1 MVQDINVVNIRSEI
15 CKRSFFYFFKEFIS
29 IIEPNEMVYNWH
41 IEYLCNEAEIVAR
54 WVIDKKPKEYD
65 LIINIAP
72 GTTKSTI
79 FSRLLPVWI
88 WILDDTRK
96 IATSTISDDTTKEF
110 STTSRDLIQ
119 SEKFKLF
126 FPHVKIRQD
135 KNEKHFY
142 ETENGGR
149 RFAFSTFG
157 KKIGKHNDLII
168 EDDPHT
174 YDELI
179 SEVKM
184 KSVIRQNQNLLTR
197 VTERDKT
204 PYIMVMQRL
213 GIEDLTNHYLE
224 LKEKG
229 VKIKQIV
236 LPAELSENIQ
246 PIELK
251 ENYINGLFDS
261 KRLSYEILEK
271 TKLLLGYRYDAEFM
285 QNPLP
290 NVDGLMFTDLN
301 KLDFDV
307 QEIIQNCEISIS
319 NADFKDEGKDSY
331 AVIFSAFY
339 KNRIYVL
346 DVIYNFKGNSE
357 NENRFIEFTK
367 LYKIHRT
374 FIEKNNQQSYIKTII
389 KPAIDGFTNVVPIW
403 TKDNKIELM
412 KSKSHYSRFVVF
424 RKNHINKEYNNAF
437 EHLSKFPRDG
447 KAKDDGIEDVFSKM
461 LKFYTINSEYLNK
474 LFL

>member
-1 MVQDINVVNIRSEI
+1 
-15 CKRSFFYFFKEFIS
+15 
-29 IIEPNEMVYNWH
+29 MVYNWH

-72 GTTKSTI
+72 GMTKSTI
-79 FSRLLPVWI
+79 FSRMLPVWI
-88 WILDDTRK
+88 WILDDSRK

-119 SEKFKLF
+119 SEKFKEF
-126 FPHVKIRQD
+126 FPNIKIRQD

-184 KSVIRQNQNLLTR
+184 KSVIRQNQNLMTR
-197 VTERDKT
+197 VTDRNNT
-204 PYIMVMQRL
+204 PYILIMQRL
-213 GIEDLTNHYLE
+213 GLGDLTDYYLE
-224 LKEKG
+224 IQKQG
-229 VKIKQIV
+229 IKIKHIV
-236 LPAELSENIQ
+236 LPAELSDNIQ
-246 PIELK
+246 PSKLSEK
-251 ENYINGLFDS
+251 YVNNLFDS
-261 KRLSYEILEK
+261 KRLSVDVLEK
-271 TKLLLGYRYDAEFM
+271 TKTLLGFRYDAEFM
-285 QNPLP
+285 QNPNP
-290 NVDGLMFTDLN
+290 NFDGLMFTEMIED
-301 KLDFDV
+301 DFDIE
-307 QEIIQNCEISIS
+307 EIIKDCDVLIS

-357 NENRFIEFTK
+357 NENRFINLTK
-367 LYKIHRT
+367 LYKIHKT

-389 KPAIDGFTNVVPIW
+389 KPNIENYTNLVPIW

-412 KSKSHYSRFVVF
+412 KAKSHYSKFVIW
-424 RKNHINKEYNNAF
+424 KKTHTNPEYKKAF
-437 EHLSKFPRDG
+437 EHISKFPRDG

-474 LFL
+474 IFE